1 MIRAPVRF
9 KTNRRVEF
17 RDTDAAGIVHFS
29 AFFVYMEQAEHEM
42 LRHSGLSVILED
54 ADGPISWP
62 RVSASCDYRNPAK
75 FEDVLQV
82 EVSIDRLTQRSV
94 TYGFRFTRDEK
105 LIASGSITAV
115 CCRIG
120 PDGSHRAAKIPAWFA
135 RKLRGEEEPKVE
147 GAKRRRV
154 EKSTGRKVK
163 KSKK

>member
-1 MIRAPVRF
+1 VIRAPVRF

-42 LRHSGLSVILED
+42 LRNAGLSVVLED

-82 EVSIDRLTQRSV
+82 EVSISRLTQRSV
-94 TYGFRFTRDEK
+94 TYGFRFTRDET
-105 LIASGSITAV
+105 LIATGSITAV
-115 CCRIG
+115 CCRIR
-120 PDGSHRAAKIPAWFA
+120 PDGSHRAAKIPAWIA
-135 RKLRGEEEPKVE
+135 RKLRGEDESKAEGAKGPKVE
-147 GAKRRRV
+147 KPKRRR
-154 EKSTGRKVK
+154 GK
-163 KSKK
+163 KAN

>member
-42 LRHSGLSVILED
+42 LRHAGLSVVLED

-75 FEDVLQV
+75 FEDVLEI
-82 EVSIDRLTQRSV
+82 EVSVNELTRRSV
-94 TYGFRFTRDEK
+94 TYGFRFTRDET
-105 LIASGSITAV
+105 LIATGSITAV
-115 CCRIG
+115 CCRIR
-120 PDGSHRAAKIPAWFA
+120 PDGSHRATRIPAWIA
-135 RKLRGEEEPKVE
+135 RKLRGEEESKVAE
-147 GAKRRRV
+147 AK
-154 EKSTGRKVK
+154 SRKAK

>member
-42 LRHSGLSVILED
+42 LRHVGLSVILED

-75 FEDVLQV
+75 FEDVLEV
-82 EVSIDRLTQRSV
+82 EVSVNRLTQRSV
-94 TYGFRFTRDEK
+94 TYGFRFSRDET

-115 CCRIG
+115 CCRIK
-120 PDGSHRAAKIPAWFA
+120 PDGSHRGRRFRRGSLGRLDGGTGHGLIPVVERARVSAAAW
-135 RKLRGEEEPKVE
+135 PVW
-147 GAKRRRV
+147 RR
-154 EKSTGRKVK
+154 
-163 KSKK
+163 

>member
-42 LRHSGLSVILED
+42 LRHAGLSVILED

-94 TYGFRFTRDEK
+94 TYGFRFTREET

-115 CCRIG
+115 CCRIK

-135 RKLRGEEEPKVE
+135 RKLRGEEEPKS
-147 GAKRRRV
+147 RRL
-154 EKSTGRKVK
+154 EKSKGRKSK